1 MSHNLFSTA
10 IISQPTENVI
20 TPLRTDHDRQ
30 EKAKDGMGGTGKR
43 EEMMSV
49 SKEEQTYTDH

>member
-1 MSHNLFSTA
+1 MSTA

-20 TPLRTDHDRQ
+20 TPQRTDHDRQ

-49 SKEEQTYTDH
+49 SKEE